1 MGFVFPEY
9 EDTMLL
15 HYCLEEAVGTHGLKP
30 LALRFTDLGDYEREL
45 DEYKK
50 IFSENKE
57 EVENYLVEEGGYT
70 NIENRKDQ
78 VSKNIH
84 SIEFLKKID
93 KDMSNISFLKSL
105 TTDAFFDIFSV
116 RISKSSLRK
125 KIVSDLPESILNHIL
140 QDKDDF
146 SNSYSYTIQTK
157 IY

>member
-1 MGFVFPEY
+1 MVRKIANKREVLGFSNSLYPDFTNINRIITARKLSNSIKYLNESYNSVFDDSKINKLNIDFDNILSNKIKIEFDSI
-9 EDTMLL
+9 EI
-15 HYCLEEAVGTHGLKP
+15 
-30 LALRFTDLGDYEREL
+30 

-93 KDMSNISFLKSL
+93 KDMSSINFLKSL
-105 TTDAFFDIFSV
+105 TTDAFFDIFS
-116 RISKSSLRK
+116 
-125 KIVSDLPESILNHIL
+125 
-140 QDKDDF
+140 
-146 SNSYSYTIQTK
+146 
-157 IY
+157 